1 MKKSDSLFIILLII
15 SIGLLMYIS
24 LMYNI
29 LWLILII
36 YISTLIFRIFVLPA
50 EYESESTEE
59 LLKIVKKRIKNR
71 KFITTAKIELLDYG
85 RYSGILALILTSLC
99 LKFYMDYI
107 NSKFGVS
114 NGVQDVLFIIL
125 TFILVYATLSLLSL
139 TYTLVLR
146 NEENKELIEIEYI
159 DDISLQHKIEMEIYE
174 KLNRFKKELREE
186 PNINNEEE
194 IEKRVKDKKE
204 ELIKSYHIGTTKKM
218 LKIKR
223 EQQLKYRKAG
233 QSFFMSTLLLGG
245 GFLFIYAF
253 FVFSSITISTN
264 TIFYAIKNLII
275 SSKITPLFQFMTLLI
290 LSYSTLN
297 FLRGL
302 IIAFKALIREIPY

>member
-1 MKKSDSLFIILLII
+1 M
-15 SIGLLMYIS
+15 
-24 LMYNI
+24 
-29 LWLILII
+29 
-36 YISTLIFRIFVLPA
+36 PA

>member
-1 MKKSDSLFIILLII
+1 
-15 SIGLLMYIS
+15 
-24 LMYNI
+24 MYNI